1 MHHIKIYLIEK
12 EAILKEHSITHEQL
26 IDISILI
33 GTDFN
38 EGVKGIG
45 PKKSL
50 HLIKKYGCI
59 ENLPDEIKDKLEG
72 FEEIRKIYLQPEVT
86 ENYSISFG
94 KIDENGL
101 IKFLCEEKEFSQER
115 VATVIERMSSLW
127 RI

>member
-1 MHHIKIYLIEK
+1 M
-12 EAILKEHSITHEQL
+12 
-26 IDISILI
+26 
-33 GTDFN
+33 
-38 EGVKGIG
+38 KGIG

-50 HLIKKYGCI
+50 HLIKEYGCI

-101 IKFLCEEKEFSQER
+101 IKFLCEERDFPKKG
-115 VATVIERMSSLW
+115 W
-127 RI
+127 RRLLKG